1 MRGEA
6 QRLPGQ
12 RFGGCRCTVAVAAL
26 AAATAPRNRLSPR
39 CAESHTSL
47 LQSASRNAW
56 RVAFPPWHRPS
67 HPRSAFFLPEFVHA
81 RFQVASVTSH
91 QPAVPV
97 HRRRLGRG
105 GHGANRTARKQ
116 AGGGARD
123 RAAYRAIDANL
134 GTLLLSYSAVPL
146 VVRNTGHSI
155 QLDLHDGGS
164 MATGGKQYQALQLHF
179 HHPSEHL
186 LNGRRFPMEAHLVH
200 QGPDGTL
207 GVLAIFFETGKANTA
222 FQRVLD
228 AMPKDKDQTRQVAN
242 ATVSAEAFL
251 PPSNQRSFYRYE
263 GSLTTPPCSET
274 VDWVVLSQPVQVSE
288 AQINAFERVY
298 PFNARP
304 LQPLDR
310 RFLLKS
316 H

>member
-1 MRGEA
+1 MPASRSLLLRRISPLCLCIAAGWGAVGMAQTALPESKPVEA
-6 QRLPGQ
+6 HE
-12 RFGGCRCTVAVAAL
+12 
-26 AAATAPRNRLSPR
+26 TAPHTGHEWGYTGPEGAEHWAELAKENALCGNGQQNSPID
-39 CAESHTSL
+39 L
-47 LQSASRNAW
+47 K
-56 RVAFPPWHRPS
+56 
-67 HPRSAFFLPEFVHA
+67 
-81 RFQVASVTSH
+81 
-91 QPAVPV
+91 
-97 HRRRLGRG
+97 G
-105 GHGANRTARKQ
+105 
-116 AGGGARD
+116 
-123 RAAYRAIDANL
+123 AIDANL